1 MSWHHTVYRRQA
13 WHCSYLRCLPSST
26 SSLHCNHRHRCSA
39 SHWVSFHWRDRRYK
53 QCYLPGHRYWRDK
66 LSECW
71 RWDRY
76 VGHQN
81 DMGTFDDSDLQAVE
95 REDSVCAGPKG
106 KATGESTGLKEKPDV
121 SGKKKR
127 RRGPPRPH
135 RQVPDDVL
143 TQRLSKLQKRVDKA
157 KIQLADATRQLLLCC
172 QAEPCGGTQER
183 GEGPSFTQRAPRPST
198 ASYLPGFRQR
208 RKTRQFPPGLT
219 A

>member
-1 MSWHHTVYRRQA
+1 M
-13 WHCSYLRCLPSST
+13 
-26 SSLHCNHRHRCSA
+26 
-39 SHWVSFHWRDRRYK
+39 D
-53 QCYLPGHRYWRDK
+53 
-66 LSECW
+66 
-71 RWDRY
+71 
-76 VGHQN
+76 
-81 DMGTFDDSDLQAVE
+81 TFDDSDLQAVE

-183 GEGPSFTQRAPRPST
+183 GEGPSFAATRVGCRGGALPVLPGGAVRLQGGGPST
-198 ASYLPGFRQR
+198 LSHPASLHSLG
-208 RKTRQFPPGLT
+208 GES
-219 A
+219 AVD